1 MRLNF
6 SKIHFYIII
15 FAGLT
20 LVGGA
25 SCSTSRKM
33 TAFEVKPMSTNRIV
47 RKVEKE
53 TPVYKN
59 YESSRISISF
69 NDNDNKNSF
78 SGQFKIDYDQCII
91 LTLRKLNIPVG
102 RALITPDSIILVN
115 YFERYYISEHVGSLQ
130 EIIGI
135 DLNYNMLQALL
146 TADISKLTENEIFDK
161 DLVSAIDSNMYRIDS
176 QFSSKVNKA
185 ITTGNQK
192 RLNRYMQRLDES
204 EFTSYTVWIDPQL
217 FVIKKIKF
225 SDIKN
230 DEHIT
235 IQYDE
240 YKMVGRSLFPQSIAV
255 DYLTAIKSMALEIKV
270 SRPTVNKEKD
280 FSFDVPEKY
289 DKFRLTHN

>member
-1 MRLNF
+1 MRLII
-6 SKIHFYIII
+6 SKIHFYLFI

-20 LVGGA
+20 LAGVT

-69 NDNDNKNSF
+69 NDNNSKNTF

-102 RALITPDSIILVN
+102 RALITPDSITLVN

-130 EIIGI
+130 EIIGF

-146 TADISKLTENEIFDK
+146 TADISKLTGNDAFDK
-161 DLVSAIDSNMYRIDS
+161 DMLSTIDSNMYRIDS

-185 ITTGNQK
+185 ITTGNQR
-192 RLNRYMQRLDES
+192 RLNRYMQRLDDS

-217 FVIKKIKF
+217 FVIKKIIF

-230 DEHIT
+230 DEKIT
-235 IQYDE
+235 IHYDE

-255 DYLTAIKSMALEIKV
+255 DYLTPIQNMALEIKV
-270 SRPTVNKEKD
+270 SRPTIDKEND

-289 DKFRLTHN
+289 EKFRLTRN

>member
-1 MRLNF
+1 
-6 SKIHFYIII
+6 
-15 FAGLT
+15 
-20 LVGGA
+20 
-25 SCSTSRKM
+25 
-33 TAFEVKPMSTNRIV
+33 
-47 RKVEKE
+47 
-53 TPVYKN
+53 
-59 YESSRISISF
+59 
-69 NDNDNKNSF
+69 
-78 SGQFKIDYDQCII
+78 
-91 LTLRKLNIPVG
+91 
-102 RALITPDSIILVN
+102 
-115 YFERYYISEHVGSLQ
+115 
-130 EIIGI
+130 
-135 DLNYNMLQALL
+135 MLQALL